1 MKRIVVPPR
10 AYIILGLTCFIIG
23 LVIILPGNYLFS
35 SVAQIVQNAESELIV
50 GAVITSIGQ
59 AITVFGAVKANSNK
73 LVSNLKWESQVT
85 MANYARNMEQLQL
98 KMQNEHQ
105 TLMSNYIQT
114 MSKLDNLLSNQKEL
128 NNAPQAVLPISCK
141 FCGTK
146 TEQNRFCP
154 NCGKA
159 N

>member
-10 AYIILGLTCFIIG
+10 AYIILGLVCFIIG
-23 LVIILPGNYLFS
+23 LLIILPENYLFS
-35 SVAQIVQNAESELIV
+35 SAAQIVPNAESGLIL
-50 GAVITSIGQ
+50 GAVIASIGQ

-73 LVSNLKWESQVT
+73 FLSNLQSESQLT
-85 MANYARNMEQLQL
+85 MATYARNMEQLQL

-105 TLMSNYIQT
+105 TLMSNYSQT
-114 MSKLDNLLSNQKEL
+114 MSKLDNLLSNK
-128 NNAPQAVLPISCK
+128 AVLPISCK

-146 TEQNRFCP
+146 MEQNHFCP